1 MGINNLNKILKR
13 HAPECYVEVHLYK
26 YAFERIA
33 IDTSLFVY
41 KYKTIFGEKWL
52 NAFINMI
59 CCLRKNDIHPVFIFD
74 SKAPPEKLEEQQTR
88 RAQRQKIVDKL
99 TALENDLDT
108 YKQTGTISDLM
119 QEICNKDKP
128 SHPRLLTKGIFDENI
143 ILTKIE
149 KLKLQTISI
158 SSEDFDKVKELF
170 KVFQVPY
177 YDATTE
183 AEATGAYLSRTGR
196 VVGVLTSDTDV
207 LAYGVTK
214 FITSLNIS
222 KETCTE
228 IDMNDLLTTLDMTQS
243 QFTDMCIMC
252 GTDYNK
258 NIPRIGPVKSYN
270 LIKQFKSIDEIA
282 EKTVYDTNILNY
294 KRVRQLFTFPNDYF
308 TTQIPFCKSPDFNK
322 VQEFLFVNNCKVHIN
337 YIEKCFNCLPLKFI
351 N

>member
-59 CCLRKNDIHPVFIFD
+59 CCLRKNEIHPIFIFD

-99 TALENDLDT
+99 TALETDLDN
-108 YKQTGTISDLM
+108 YKQTGTISELL

-128 SHPRLLTKGIFDENI
+128 SHPRLLTKGVFDENI

-170 KVFQVPY
+170 EVFKIPY
-177 YDATTE
+177 YNATTE
-183 AEATGAYLSRTGR
+183 AEATGAYLSKKGV

-214 FITSLNIS
+214 FITNLNIS

-228 IDMNDLLTTLDMTQS
+228 INMNDLLTKLDMTQS

-258 NIPRIGPVKSYN
+258 NIPKVGPHKSYS
-270 LIKQFKSIDEIA
+270 LMKTHQSIDNLSENTKLDIS
-282 EKTVYDTNILNY
+282 IL
-294 KRVRQLFTFPNDYF
+294 KHHRTRELFSFEENYF
-308 TTQIPFCKSPDFNK
+308 THNIDYCGQPDMNAVSK
-322 VQEFLFVNNCKVHIN
+322 FLFKYNCYIIIDYIKDCFKAKEIN
-337 YIEKCFNCLPLKFI
+337 FE
-351 N
+351 